1 MANRL
6 VPRRARVALPAAPFV
21 FVIAALMVACGAPA
35 PTSTPAPAPTPT
47 SVPTAPGATPAPTD
61 LPAGP
66 PPGPAA
72 FADAPTGCLGLDRG
86 SCDQV
91 KAAVA
96 GLVGDRPALY
106 VEIGPFGCALAAP
119 CPRTLEARPT
129 GDVLVETADGAP
141 PLGATVGWDGTK
153 LEVAVAQSAP
163 IILPPQSGPVP
174 GGQVAVELGHCGL
187 FTGIDLDGA
196 WWDPVGFVDIDHPD
210 AFNAAKAV
218 IAATDADHAA
228 LRTAGG
234 LAVQLV
240 RRAGPKAL
248 RPCF

>member
-6 VPRRARVALPAAPFV
+6 VPRRARFALPATSRL
-21 FVIAALMVACGAPA
+21 VILAALLAACGAPA
-35 PTSTPAPAPTPT
+35 PTSTPAAAPTPT

-86 SCDQV
+86 PCDQV
-91 KAAVA
+91 RAAVA
-96 GLVGDRPALY
+96 DLAGERPVLY
-106 VEIGPFGCALAAP
+106 VEIGPFGCPIASP
-119 CPRTLEARPT
+119 CPRTLEGRPT
-129 GDVLVETADGAP
+129 GEVLIETADGAP
-141 PLGATVGWDGTK
+141 PAGATVRWDGAE
-153 LEVAVAQSAP
+153 LEVAVAQPAP
-163 IILPPQSGPVP
+163 IILPPQSGPVT
-174 GGQVAVELGHCGL
+174 GGQVPFDLGHCGL

-210 AFNAAKAV
+210 SINSAKAV
-218 IAATDADHAA
+218 VTALDADHAA

-248 RPCF
+248 RPCM